1 MTYKV
6 RLTKKA
12 LKAFQSADGTLKKKL
27 SRCFEVLE
35 QTPRKHP
42 NLIPLKGE
50 LAGRYRYRVGNYRVM
65 YRIDD
70 DTKEV
75 LVLLI
80 KHRKDVYE

>member
-1 MTYKV
+1 MTYRV

-12 LKAFQSADGTLKKKL
+12 LKAYQSADVALKKKL
-27 SRCFEVLE
+27 ARCFEVLE

-65 YRIDD
+65 YRIEDD
-70 DTKEV
+70 KRV
-75 LVLLI
+75 VIVLLI
-80 KHRKDVYE
+80 KHRKDIYE